1 MLTIPHTLDA
11 VEREIDM
18 AEMVKEVAPLVNDDM
33 TFEDGVIAGIRWMMG
48 QLPSPCNEAVCAI
61 NDHQA

>member
-11 VEREIDM
+11 VDREIDM
-18 AEMVKEVAPLVNDDM
+18 AEMVKEIAPLVNVDM

-48 QLPSPCNEAVCAI
+48 QLPSPCDDAI
-61 NDHQA
+61 FHINNK